1 MATLRKRLQL
11 DAAEREQPQDV
22 EEVESEPEDENPPRE
37 EEEVIRDLGPLDS
50 SDDEA
55 SNAGDLTTFE
65 SELPAGMRAAAPPTA
80 EQLEFKNAAAQALKG
95 RQKR

>member
-37 EEEVIRDLGPLDS
+37 EEEVIRDS